1 MFAENYSQKQSS
13 ETQKGNFTSSSRI
26 LCIDLLSPSKVQLV
40 FVAAKNNNIQKS
52 IGLFQL
58 NVILV
63 LLVSLLAASFP
74 IPEIYFPKN
83 PTLFLS
89 ILICC
94 FATLKLFLNFQSE
107 FLRKQA
113 KLSFCFDILLNAVF
127 IYCVEWTV
135 FACHVG
141 AYIDLCR
148 QARTLAGGVF
158 TSLILLQ
165 CFLSVGIQPTV
176 LSLGLLTSVMVF
188 AGFVSLSLSCL
199 WLGMRKVDPVYFFF
213 EGLSLALVNT
223 YLVVDTYFILKF
235 RNNGLSKNA
244 VVQRYFSLQ
253 MDWLAYFWVDCL
265 RNCRQGRRISDK
277 KDTKIVAENVFAEN
291 KTDPSESAEEF
302 NTSFDCEM
310 SKSAIY

>member
-1 MFAENYSQKQSS
+1 MFVEIYSQKQST
-13 ETQKGNFTSSSRI
+13 ETQKANLSSNSRI
-26 LCIDLLSPSKVQLV
+26 LGVDLLSPSKVQLV

-58 NVILV
+58 NVILI
-63 LLVSLLAASFP
+63 LLVSLFAGSFP

-83 PTLFLS
+83 LTLFLS
-89 ILICC
+89 ILICV
-94 FATLKLFLNFQSE
+94 FATLKLFLIFQSE

-113 KLSFCFDILLNAVF
+113 KLSLCFDILLNTVF
-127 IYCVEWTV
+127 IYFVEWTV

-141 AYIDLCR
+141 TYIDLCF

-165 CFLSVGIQPTV
+165 CFLSVGIKPTV
-176 LSLGLLTSVMVF
+176 LSLGLLISVMVF

-199 WLGMRKVDPVYFFF
+199 WLGMLKVDPVYFFF
-213 EGLSLALVNT
+213 EGLALVLVNT

-244 VVQRYFSLQ
+244 VMQGYFSLQ
-253 MDWLAYFWVDCL
+253 MDWLANFWVDCL
-265 RNCRQGRRISDK
+265 RNCRQGRQISSR
-277 KDTKIVAENVFAEN
+277 KDPKIVAENVFAEN
-291 KTDPSESAEEF
+291 KIDTSESAEEF